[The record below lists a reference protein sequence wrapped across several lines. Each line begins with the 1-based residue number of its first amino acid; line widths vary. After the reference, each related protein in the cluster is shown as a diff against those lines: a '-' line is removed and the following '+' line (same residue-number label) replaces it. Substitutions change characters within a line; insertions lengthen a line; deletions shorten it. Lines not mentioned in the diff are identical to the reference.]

1 MHAPAWLQTAW
12 SGLHHSGK
20 ALLAFLRPHILPR
33 SIRGSIL
40 LIALIPSLLTALLL
54 TAYFVQNKMHEA
66 EHDAKSHLLSSART
80 IATAS
85 QYAMISGNQTLLARI
100 IAHEKRSQQLDYAH
114 ACDIDRIVLA
124 TCGWLKDSAPGS
136 PLRTG
141 QVTAINGMWFA
152 SHPVTLPGT
161 SLDAGLHDLPGQQE
175 SPDNIIGY
183 VMVGLSSA
191 PILAKQR
198 QAVLSATALVL
209 GVITLTFM
217 IAWRLSSRLTHQI
230 REISLAVGRIASG
243 ELNIRVRESGDTE
256 LGQLEHG
263 INRLAE
269 AMTGSQLNMQARIA
283 EATASL
289 AAKKEEAERANIA
302 KSRFFAAASH
312 DLRQPLHALAL
323 FVGAMKEHARYHEM
337 KPLIDHVDASV
348 SAMETLFNSLLDIS
362 RLDAGVLEVHKEHFP
377 ASRLFDQ
384 VRQQYA
390 EVAREKGLRF
400 TVRPCH
406 LTLYSDPV
414 LMERILL
421 NLVSNA
427 IRYTHDG
434 GILVAGRRRGKNL
447 LIQVYDTGLG
457 IPESSREAIFQEFVQ
472 LNNPARD
479 RKKGLGLGLAIVSRL
494 ARLLDQRIQVQSVA
508 GRGSV
513 FSVYVPLG
521 SGQEISL
528 PSAPQFLLADT
539 QLDGKLAVLIDD
551 EEPILRAMEE
561 LFDTWKID
569 LITARNVEEAVD
581 WLRSIDRKPDLLMT
595 DYRLPDDTTGIE
607 VVNYLRMCFGENL
620 PALILTGDTAPE
632 TLQRISE
639 AGLPVLHK
647 PIRPARLRS
656 LIMHLMS
663 PQPAEAVY

>member
-1 MHAPAWLQTAW
+1 MQTPAWFQTAW
-12 SGLHHSGK
+12 SRLNNTGK
-20 ALLAFLRPHILPR
+20 EFLAFLRVHVLPN
-33 SIRGSIL
+33 SIRSRIL
-40 LIALIPSLLTALLL
+40 FIALIPSLLTALLL
-54 TAYFVQNKMHEA
+54 TAYFVQNKMSEA
-66 EHDAKSHLLSSART
+66 ERDAKVHLLSSART
-80 IATAS
+80 IAAAS
-85 QYAMISGNQTLLARI
+85 QYAMISGNQTLLAQV
-100 IAHEKRSQQLDYAH
+100 IAHERLSEKLDYAH

-124 TCGWLKDSAPGS
+124 KCGWLADSAPKS
-136 PLRTG
+136 PLRPG
-141 QVTAINGMWFA
+141 QIETVNGMWFA
-152 SHPVTLPGT
+152 SYPITLPDV
-161 SLDAGLHDLPGQQE
+161 SLNAGLPDFADPQE
-175 SPDNIIGY
+175 ASDNIIGH

-191 PILAKQR
+191 PILAMQR
-198 QAVLSATALVL
+198 QTILSAAALVL

-217 IAWRLSSRLTHQI
+217 IAWRLSSRLTHQV
-230 REISLAVGRIASG
+230 RDASTAVERIARG
-243 ELNIRVRESGDTE
+243 ELNIRVRKSAHAEM
-256 LGQLEHG
+256 GQLEHG

-269 AMTGSQLNMQARIA
+269 ALTGSQLNMQARIA

-289 AAKKEEAERANIA
+289 AAKKDEAERANIA

-323 FVGAMKEHARYHEM
+323 FVGALKEHGRYPEIL
-337 KPLIDHVDASV
+337 PLIDHIDASV

-362 RLDAGVLEVHKEHFP
+362 RLDAGVLEVHKEHFS
-377 ASRLFDQ
+377 ASRLFDR
-384 VRQQYA
+384 VGQQYA

-414 LMERILL
+414 LLERILL

-457 IPESSREAIFQEFVQ
+457 IPEASQEAVFQEFVQ

-494 ARLLDQRIQVQSVA
+494 ARLMDQRVQVRSET

-513 FSVYVPLG
+513 FSVEVPLG
-521 SGQEISL
+521 SSQEAAS
-528 PSAPQFLLADT
+528 PAPQLMTASG

-551 EEPILRAMEE
+551 EEAILLAMEE
-561 LFDTWKID
+561 LFDAWNID

-581 WLRSIDRKPDLLMT
+581 WLRSSERMPDILMT
-595 DYRLPDDTTGIE
+595 DYRLPDSTNGIE
-607 VVNYLRMCFGENL
+607 VVNYLRMCFGDHL

-632 TLQRISE
+632 TLQRINE
-639 AGLPVLHK
+639 AGMSILHK

-656 LIMHLMS
+656 LITHLISQTTVASSS
-663 PQPAEAVY
+663 P

>member
-1 MHAPAWLQTAW
+1 MHTPAWLQTAW
-12 SGLHHSGK
+12 SRLHHSCQG
-20 ALLAFLRPHILPR
+20 LLAFLRPHILPR
-33 SIRGSIL
+33 SIRGRIL

-54 TAYFVQNKMHEA
+54 TAYFVQNMMNEA
-66 EHDAKSHLLSSART
+66 ERDAKSHLLGSART
-80 IATAS
+80 MAAAS
-85 QYAMISGNQTLLARI
+85 QYAMISGNQTLLTRI
-100 IAHEKRSQQLDYAH
+100 IAHEKRSEQLDYAH

-124 TCGWLKDSAPGS
+124 TCDWLKDSAPRS
-136 PLRTG
+136 PLKTG
-141 QVTAINGMWFA
+141 QVSAVNGMWFA
-152 SHPVTLPGT
+152 SHPVTLPDA
-161 SLDAGLHDLPGQQE
+161 SLDTALQDLPGQQE
-175 SPDNIIGY
+175 RPDEIIGY

-191 PILAKQR
+191 PILARQR
-198 QAVLSATALVL
+198 QAALSAVALVL
-209 GVITLTFM
+209 GVITLTFLV
-217 IAWRLSSRLTHQI
+217 AWRLSSRLTHQI
-230 REISLAVGRIASG
+230 REISRTVDRIASG
-243 ELNIRVRESGDTE
+243 ELNIRVRESGHAE

-312 DLRQPLHALAL
+312 DLRQPMHALAL
-323 FVGAMKEHARYHEM
+323 FVGALKEHARYLEM
-337 KPLIDHVDASV
+337 KPLIDHIDASV

-377 ASRLFDQ
+377 ASRLFDR

-400 TVRPCH
+400 IVRPCH

-434 GILVAGRRRGKNL
+434 GILVAGRKRGKNL

-457 IPESSREAIFQEFVQ
+457 IPESSKEAIFQEFVQ

-479 RKKGLGLGLAIVSRL
+479 RKKGLGLGLAIVARL
-494 ARLLDQRIQVQSVA
+494 ARLLGQRIQVQSVA

-521 SGQEISL
+521 SSQNIRHAL
-528 PSAPQFLLADT
+528 PQPIAPNLK
-539 QLDGKLAVLIDD
+539 LDGKLVVLIDD
-551 EEPILRAMEE
+551 EEAILRAMEE

-581 WLRSIDRKPDLLMT
+581 WLRSIDRNPDLLMS
-595 DYRLPDDTTGIE
+595 DFRLPDNINGIE
-607 VVNYLRMCFGENL
+607 IIHYLRMCFGADL

-632 TLQRISE
+632 TLQRITE
-639 AGLPVLHK
+639 AGLSVLHK
-647 PIRPARLRS
+647 PIRPARLRA
-656 LIMHLMS
+656 LITHLLEKK
-663 PQPAEAVY
+663 PPPAA